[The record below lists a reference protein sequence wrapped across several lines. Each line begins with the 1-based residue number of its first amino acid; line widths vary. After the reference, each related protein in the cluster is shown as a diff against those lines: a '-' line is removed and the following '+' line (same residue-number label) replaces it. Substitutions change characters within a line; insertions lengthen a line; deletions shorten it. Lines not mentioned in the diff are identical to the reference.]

1 MEGDRQLERR
11 KEERHLETLC
21 CVRYQNKTGRDKGIA
36 LGAWAQGKGRKL
48 KHQ

>member
-11 KEERHLETLC
+11 KEERHLETVC
-21 CVRYQNKTGRDKGIA
+21 CIRYQNKTSRDKRIA
-36 LGAWAQGKGRKL
+36 LKALSQGKGRKL

>member
-11 KEERHLETLC
+11 KEERHLETPC
-21 CVRYQNKTGRDKGIA
+21 CIIYQNKTSRYKRIA
-36 LGAWAQGKGRKL
+36 LKALFQGKGRKL